1 MFVTSRD
8 DRSLREE
15 KIAISNTEDGS
26 VNGAQMLP
34 VRSYF
39 ERILHSADSFLS
51 QHRTVGV
58 ELLKQSLTGYRWQ
71 LGLRNNTTQAKMS
84 D

>member
-1 MFVTSRD
+1 
-8 DRSLREE
+8 
-15 KIAISNTEDGS
+15 
-26 VNGAQMLP
+26 MLH

-51 QHRTVGV
+51 QHSAVGV

-71 LGLRNNTTQAKMS
+71 LGL
-84 D
+84 